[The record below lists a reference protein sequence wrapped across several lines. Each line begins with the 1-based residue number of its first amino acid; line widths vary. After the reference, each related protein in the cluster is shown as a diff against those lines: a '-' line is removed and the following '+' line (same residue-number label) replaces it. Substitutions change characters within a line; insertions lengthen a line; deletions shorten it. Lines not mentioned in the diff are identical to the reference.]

1 MIVAAVPVKTL
12 TDAKQRLVPVLAP
25 PERRALA
32 AAMLEDV
39 LDALLG
45 SALDA
50 VWVVTGDEAV
60 RAIARA
66 RGAACLTEP
75 ASRGHTEAVARAQ
88 AAAYAAGAERFLTV
102 PGDVPAVT
110 ANEIRALCAAAPGAH
125 GVALTPSVS
134 GFGTNGAL
142 LAPPDAM
149 PLKFG
154 EPSFANHL
162 EAARA
167 RDLGPV
173 VVRLPGLAL
182 DIDAPEDLALLLRRR
197 GGAPRTRALLQALEI
212 PGRLARAG

>member
-1 MIVAAVPVKTL
+1 
-12 TDAKQRLVPVLAP
+12 
-25 PERRALA
+25 
-32 AAMLEDV
+32 
-39 LDALLG
+39 
-45 SALDA
+45 
-50 VWVVTGDEAV
+50 
-60 RAIARA
+60 
-66 RGAACLTEP
+66 
-75 ASRGHTEAVARAQ
+75 
-88 AAAYAAGAERFLTV
+88 
-102 PGDVPAVT
+102 
-110 ANEIRALCAAAPGAH
+110 
-125 GVALTPSVS
+125 
-134 GFGTNGAL
+134 
-142 LAPPDAM
+142 M